1 MAAKYGHK
9 HATEPA
15 YIEHV
20 VNSAIN
26 IGHDVDGVKGML
38 MDKYME
44 YVSKNLLEVRSDA
57 MSEFDITFWYN
68 YIHNVYPIDCSYIL
82 MSIFYFRLMCFFH
95 RLLMKT
101 S

>member
-1 MAAKYGHK
+1 MLGGYITFFGIILIILLFQKQLASTLWPSDSFLPKVAAKYGHK

-44 YVSKNLLEVRSDA
+44 YVSKNLLEVSSDA
-57 MSEFDITFWYN
+57 MSEFDITFW
-68 YIHNVYPIDCSYIL
+68 
-82 MSIFYFRLMCFFH
+82 
-95 RLLMKT
+95 
-101 S
+101 